1 MAETPRIAVVGAGAA
16 GTLTAAQLLHRAAA
30 LRAEVEVSLIDPGA
44 TGRGVAYAST
54 AAHHVLNVPA
64 GRMSAYH
71 DAPDHFV
78 RWLTR
83 RAPGAHTCD
92 DHVPR
97 ALYGEYLADVL
108 AAAASGPGPGRLHR
122 VRERVVGVRRTDHGV
137 TLVLGSDEPVSADAA
152 VLALGHFPPG
162 AAWVPP
168 ALHRSSRY
176 LPDPWAPGA
185 LAGLPHHGDVLLVG
199 TGLTMVDVALTLSRA
214 GRVVRAIS
222 RHGLLPQPHAEAP
235 LPTAPPPSFDSG
247 ADIRQIRRS
256 LLSHISAC
264 RRTHGDWR
272 VGIDSLRP
280 VTAELWQRLSPSARA
295 HFLHHDQAW
304 WNVHRHRIPPTSAR
318 ALWDGIDAGR
328 IQVGAGEIADAIATQ
343 DSVLVCLRDG
353 RTLSVGAVV
362 DCTGPQA
369 DVRRVDDPLVAGLLA
384 TGLAAPDPTGLG
396 FHTTPGG
403 RLRPADGTAPA
414 ALWTLGPLRRGAL
427 LESTAIPEIRLQ
439 AHALAADLL
448 ASESAARQGGS
459 PGLRGVHARNGHLH
473 SPAYTPPS
481 PANHQPPVDEPA

>member
-1 MAETPRIAVVGAGAA
+1 MPETPRIAVVGAGAA
-16 GTLTAAQLLHRAAA
+16 GTLTAAQLLRRAAA
-30 LRAEVEVSLIDPGA
+30 LQAELEVWLIDPGA
-44 TGRGVAYAST
+44 TGRGVAYASS
-54 AAHHVLNVPA
+54 AAHHLLNVPA

-83 RAPGAHTCD
+83 RAPGVHAGD

-122 VRERVVGVRRTDHGV
+122 VHERAVGVRRTDHGV

-152 VLALGHFPPG
+152 VLALGNFPPG
-162 AAWVPP
+162 SAWAPP

-185 LAGLPHHGDVLLVG
+185 LADLPDHGDVLLVG
-199 TGLTMVDVALTLSRA
+199 TGLTMVDVALTLSCA
-214 GRVVRAIS
+214 GRAVRAIS
-222 RHGLLPQPHAEAP
+222 RHGLLPQPHAESP
-235 LPTAPPPSFDSG
+235 LPVAPPPSFDSG
-247 ADIRQIRRS
+247 ADIQQIRRS
-256 LLSHISAC
+256 LLSHVSAC
-264 RRTHGDWR
+264 RRTYGDWR

-280 VTAELWQRLSPSARA
+280 VTAELWRHLSPSARA
-295 HFLHHDQAW
+295 HFLHHDQTL
-304 WNVHRHRIPPTSAR
+304 WNSHRHRIPPTSAR
-318 ALWDGIDAGR
+318 ALRDEIDAGR
-328 IQVGAGEIADAIATQ
+328 IQVGPGEIADAAAAQ
-343 DSVLVCLRDG
+343 DSVLVRLRDG

-362 DCTGPQA
+362 NCTGPQA

-396 FHTTPGG
+396 FHTTPNG
-403 RLRPADGTAPA
+403 RLRPADGTASA
-414 ALWTLGPLRRGAL
+414 VLWTLGSLRRGAL
-427 LESTAIPEIRLQ
+427 FESTAIPEIRAQ

-448 ASESAARQGGS
+448 GSKNAGRRGGS
-459 PGLRGVHARNGHLH
+459 PGLHMSL
-473 SPAYTPPS
+473 SPGKS
-481 PANHQPPVDEPA
+481 SSQVG